1 MNNVIISLGCSFLA
15 GVGNWHTPTHRKWE
29 QNKVHINELH
39 KNSYNS
45 FLNYSIG
52 TQLARNLNF
61 DEHHNFAIGGSSIK
75 HQLHFFHRR
84 YKAETFKDK
93 NVLFYLGITYPQRN
107 CTFVDNK
114 LRTIHLDQERKNDF
128 YNEYRRIS
136 EERILKDSIQ
146 NQLVYIE
153 SIRTL
158 CKANNWHLI
167 LQPMVHD
174 KTYYY
179 KEQLIDINSNPK
191 EIWVDKWLPPLDD
204 KYLAHC
210 GHPNIDGY
218 KIWADKLVEYLGE
231 QSELNIPI
239 SFHTKTIYCKDYNE
253 DVELEAKRDDFKPSP
268 L

>member
-1 MNNVIISLGCSFLA
+1 
-15 GVGNWHTPTHRKWE
+15 
-29 QNKVHINELH
+29 
-39 KNSYNS
+39 
-45 FLNYSIG
+45 
-52 TQLARNLNF
+52 
-61 DEHHNFAIGGSSIK
+61 
-75 HQLHFFHRR
+75 
-84 YKAETFKDK
+84 
-93 NVLFYLGITYPQRN
+93 
-107 CTFVDNK
+107 
-114 LRTIHLDQERKNDF
+114 
-128 YNEYRRIS
+128 
-136 EERILKDSIQ
+136 
-146 NQLVYIE
+146 
-153 SIRTL
+153 
-158 CKANNWHLI
+158 
-167 LQPMVHD
+167 MVHD

-231 QSELNIPI
+231 QSQLNIPI

>member
-15 GVGNWHTPTHRKWE
+15 GVGNWHTPTRRKWE

-136 EERILKDSIQ
+136 KERILKDSIQ

-167 LQPMVHD
+167 LQPM
-174 KTYYY
+174 
-179 KEQLIDINSNPK
+179 
-191 EIWVDKWLPPLDD
+191 
-204 KYLAHC
+204 
-210 GHPNIDGY
+210 
-218 KIWADKLVEYLGE
+218 LG
-231 QSELNIPI
+231 
-239 SFHTKTIYCKDYNE
+239 F
-253 DVELEAKRDDFKPSP
+253 
-268 L
+268 